1 MRKLRLRVRLN
12 FFLVLI
18 GHDWKANPV
27 STPCDETPGAISP
40 YQPTDTFFT
49 PWWATPP
56 VSAGVHFVIFLD
68 VAAKKVCDQTRN
80 QVGARALGRSPNPM
94 SDVMADEEINTGIQL
109 G

>member
-1 MRKLRLRVRLN
+1 M
-12 FFLVLI
+12 
-18 GHDWKANPV
+18 
-27 STPCDETPGAISP
+27 
-40 YQPTDTFFT
+40 
-49 PWWATPP
+49 
-56 VSAGVHFVIFLD
+56 SAGVHFVIFLD